1 MPAPTRFRD
10 MTNVNFGTLNGS
22 KNKHLVK
29 YNLSTG
35 EYNLI
40 SIDSVLVS
48 PEVLDNDLPDT
59 FVSTVETQVSTSN
72 LSFGGVDGG
81 TF

>member
-40 SIDSVLVS
+40 SIDSILIS

-59 FVSTVETQVSTSN
+59 FVSAVEDSIDAAN
-72 LSFGGVDGG
+72 LEFGGIDGG
-81 TF
+81 AF